1 MEKWSL
7 GSGKIDLICCK
18 YIIFLITSVKN
29 CAWWADNQ
37 KNLQM
42 WVSFEVTRSNQNG
55 DIEKMK

>member
-7 GSGKIDLICCK
+7 RSGNIDLICCK
-18 YIIFLITSVKN
+18 YINFLSTTVKN
-29 CAWWADNQ
+29 CAWLGDNQ